1 MQMIQDMILISDL
14 HLTMEKP
21 VSRIDDV
28 KEEQDRML
36 RFIGSYAVDNGIKTI
51 LQAGDFVD
59 QKRSWELMQYLSVML
74 RTWKERGI
82 TVYSV
87 MGQHDSYYHN
97 MTNEKTV
104 MGVLFSSGLVKRLT
118 SSPVVLQEAR
128 IYGASYG
135 EPVQTCL
142 HQKGNYSMLVVHA
155 PILWKKAWKQQEE
168 FIYAPDAARTY
179 KHDLILCGDQHHKFL
194 YHNDNAQVVLNTG
207 PMMRLKANE
216 RDHKPGFYHFEGKTA
231 KLKWVELPYEKDCW
245 SVLHLEREKH
255 QEEMFEKFT
264 SRLTEGGGSAPTVSF
279 DKKLRGYFTKH
290 KTKGSV
296 QQIISEKMASTEG

>member
-1 MQMIQDMILISDL
+1 MIPDMILLSDL

-21 VSRIDDV
+21 IARIDDV
-28 KEEQDRML
+28 QEEQDRML
-36 RFIGSYAVDNGIKTI
+36 RFIGSYAVDNGIKVI

-59 QKRSWELMQYLSVML
+59 QKRSWELLQYLSTML

-82 TVYSV
+82 SVYSV
-87 MGQHDSYYHN
+87 MGQHDSYYHS

-104 MGVLFSSGLVKRLT
+104 MGVLFSSGLVTRLG
-118 SSPVVLQEAR
+118 SRPVSMNSAAR

-135 EPVQTCL
+135 EPIVPVTNL
-142 HQKGNYSMLVVHA
+142 KGTYSILAVHA
-155 PILWKKAWKQQEE
+155 PILWKKVWKQQEDYM
-168 FIYAPDAARTY
+168 YAPDVLRDSY
-179 KHDLILCGDQHHKFL
+179 YDLILCGDQHQKFL
-194 YHNDNAQVVLNTG
+194 YDNDLGRRIVNTG

-216 RDHKPGFYHFEGKTA
+216 RDHKPGFYHFSNG

-279 DKKLRGYFTKH
+279 DKKLRVYFTKH

-296 QQIISEKMASTEG
+296 QQIISEKMAAVEG